1 MRTGVYCKNKT
12 NTMNLREVRDRIAS
26 VKSTQKITSAMKLVS
41 AAKLRRAQTAIENMS
56 HYSDGLNGLL
66 MSFLSS
72 STEFTAELA
81 AVRDC
86 KKVVIVAV
94 ASDTGLCGTFNANV
108 IGRLRAVLDGY
119 KASNTQVEVYAV
131 GKKIRDAVKKLGYTP
146 REELMPQSTAPQYND
161 VATVACELMERF
173 RSGGIDRVELVHSHF
188 KSAAKQEP
196 VNEVLLPVELK
207 TAEDEAVPV
216 VDYIVEPGR
225 EELLGALVP
234 KVIEVRLFSALLDA
248 VAAEHAARVL
258 AMQVATDNA
267 TDLISELT
275 LEYNKGRQMAITNE
289 LLDIMSGVGR

>member
-66 MSFLSS
+66 TSFLSS
-72 STEFTAELA
+72 STGFTTELA
-81 AVRDC
+81 TARDC

-161 VATVACELMERF
+161 VATVARELMEHF

-234 KVIEVRLFSALLDA
+234 KVIEVRLFTALLDA
-248 VAAEHAARVL
+248 VAAEHASRVL
-258 AMQVATDNA
+258 AMQTATDNA

-289 LLDIMSGVGR
+289 LLDIMSGANR